1 MPKQRAGFASKSH
14 LADMSLPPEKRG
26 RKRKTS
32 RGATKGVT
40 AQLSHAKG
48 KPSVNDQRRKW
59 DKQTKQRRR

>member
-32 RGATKGVT
+32 RGKAKGVI
-40 AQLSHAKG
+40 AQLGHANG
-48 KPSVNDQRRKW
+48 YPFANDQRRKW
-59 DKQTKQRRR
+59 EKQTKRRRK